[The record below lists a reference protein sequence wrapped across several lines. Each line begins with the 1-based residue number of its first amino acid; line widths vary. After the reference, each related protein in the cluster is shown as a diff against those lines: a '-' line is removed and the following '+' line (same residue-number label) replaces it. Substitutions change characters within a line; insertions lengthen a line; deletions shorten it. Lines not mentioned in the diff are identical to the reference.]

1 MGVRVRTQRGGR
13 QMLLLQ
19 LLLPLV
25 LSLFLWLNL
34 KSLGNRVGSG
44 RGAPCWGC

>member
-19 LLLPLV
+19 LPLPLV

-34 KSLGNRVGSG
+34 KSLGSCVGSG